1 MADGVAYW
9 AEHFG
14 IPEAAFADPGPH
26 IVPHAALGGWNGVWA
41 FHRAGIWVVSAPP
54 HLVPRLRQEQLAPR
68 RLADP
73 AALRDWLDAP
83 GATVVGPAWW
93 GRLDAAELRP
103 PPPVSV
109 EPLRGTDEPVRRFR
123 ASIRD
128 EDWNGTGIDLET
140 MDLFGA
146 IEAGEIRALAGCRL
160 RGVGA
165 ADPCLLT
172 HPAWRGRGFAT
183 AAGHAACRHSLAT
196 GRLVFYQTL
205 VSNEA
210 AVAVAR
216 RIGFRDEATH
226 LAVRL

>member
-14 IPEAAFADPGPH
+14 IPEAAFAEPGPH

-41 FHRAGIWVVSAPP
+41 FRRGETWVVSAPP
-54 HLVPRLRQEQLAPR
+54 HLVPRLRQEPLAPR
-68 RLADP
+68 RLADR
-73 AALRDWLDAP
+73 ASLRDWLDAP
-83 GATVVGPAWW
+83 GATVIGPAWW
-93 GRLDAAELRP
+93 GWLDAAELRP
-103 PPPVSV
+103 APAVAV

-128 EDWNGTGIDLET
+128 EDWDGSGIDLET

-146 IEAGEIRALAGCRL
+146 IEAGELGALAACRL
-160 RGVGA
+160 RGAGA
-165 ADPCLLT
+165 ADPCLFT
-172 HPAWRGRGFAT
+172 HPARRGRGLAT
-183 AAGHAACRHSLAT
+183 AAGHAACRHSLAG

-216 RIGFRDEATH
+216 RIGFRNEATH
-226 LAVRL
+226 LAVRP